1 MYFVVLPLFELA
13 EISQIS
19 RADRLDVIKKSLLF
33 KSCRKN
39 SYVSYSLVLL
49 DVIFFTL
56 FVTVLYLSSIKMLP
70 IDFMWLTAFPLLVFY
85 IVLSIVIY
93 GRFDNFDGRTEYQDV
108 EAAEGN
114 LSREES
120 SQEMSVQTDFFN

>member
-1 MYFVVLPLFELA
+1 MYFVVLPLFEFA
-13 EISQIS
+13 EISQVS
-19 RADRLDVIKKSLLF
+19 RADRLDMIKKSLLF

-56 FVTVLYLSSIKMLP
+56 HISVLYLSSIKMLP
-70 IDFMWLTAFPLLVFY
+70 IDFMWLTAIPLLVFY
-85 IVLSIVIY
+85 IVMSIVIY
-93 GRFDNFDGRTEYQDV
+93 GRFDNFEGRTVCQDV

-120 SQEMSVQTDFFN
+120 LQEVSVPTDFFN